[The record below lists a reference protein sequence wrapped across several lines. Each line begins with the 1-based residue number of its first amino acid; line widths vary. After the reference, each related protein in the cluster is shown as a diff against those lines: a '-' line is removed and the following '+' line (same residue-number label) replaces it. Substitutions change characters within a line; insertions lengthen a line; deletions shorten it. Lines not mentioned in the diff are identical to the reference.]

1 MQRVSFGSFEAKKY
15 AARTGR
21 GPRTNEP
28 VKIPAAKPPVFK
40 VGKALKDSI
49 QSVKRKRAEVQ

>member
-1 MQRVSFGSFEAKKY
+1 MLKEDDKVQRVSFGSFEAKKY

-49 QSVKRKRAEVQ
+49 Q